1 MDDRD
6 EQREAALKR
15 VKGRRDFRNHVAAY
29 LIVNTMLVL
38 IWAFSGAGY
47 FWPIW
52 IIAAWG
58 IGLAFH
64 AWAGG
69 PRTSRS
75 RQHRT
80 RSAGRWDRA
89 PEQTLAAR
97 TVREC
102 WIAVTGRSAE

>member
-15 VKGRRDFRNHVAAY
+15 VNGRRDFRNHVAAY

-58 IGLAFH
+58 VGLALN
-64 AWAGG
+64 AWAVYFEK
-69 PRTSRS
+69 PITEDEIR
-75 RQHRT
+75 
-80 RSAGRWDRA
+80 
-89 PEQTLAAR
+89 
-97 TVREC
+97 REMGQG
-102 WIAVTGRSAE
+102 T